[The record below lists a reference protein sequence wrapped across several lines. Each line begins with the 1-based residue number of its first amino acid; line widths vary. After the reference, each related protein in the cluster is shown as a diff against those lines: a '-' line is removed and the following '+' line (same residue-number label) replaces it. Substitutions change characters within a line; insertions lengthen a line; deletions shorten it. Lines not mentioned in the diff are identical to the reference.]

1 MGMMPPR
8 PVTESVRLAGSRG
21 SVAMVTA
28 KPRRRRQSVMAMVS
42 SLQRAPRSSTV
53 PEERAA
59 RTRARLVMLLEPG
72 MTTSERGGRAGGTI
86 SISVG
91 SMGWGFCKPRGRG
104 AASRESGNFRFVV
117 RVRRQED
124 RPLALQ
130 SAAAA
135 LRRAST

>member
-1 MGMMPPR
+1 
-8 PVTESVRLAGSRG
+8 
-21 SVAMVTA
+21 
-28 KPRRRRQSVMAMVS
+28 MAMVS

-91 SMGWGFCKPRGRG
+91 SMGLGFCKPRGRG
-104 AASRESGNFRFVV
+104 AASRESGNFRFVG
-117 RVRRQED
+117 RVRSQED
-124 RPLALQ
+124 RPLAVRLGG
-130 SAAAA
+130 
-135 LRRAST
+135 LGRHT